1 MIKKRILFPISI
13 IYLLSISIISYMDL
27 MDSQKN
33 QDIIRNR
40 VSILLNL
47 DEFEKYKNKIELDY
61 HFFLL
66 IGNKT
71 NSIELKNDSN
81 KVIQCLKLLL
91 KNKYLSAPEKA
102 QIDSLNILQN
112 KRAQFLKNYYK
123 LSNFLVESQG

>member
-47 DEFEKYKNKIELDY
+47 DEFEKYKDKIE
-61 HFFLL
+61 
-66 IGNKT
+66 NR
-71 NSIELKNDSN
+71 
-81 KVIQCLKLLL
+81 
-91 KNKYLSAPEKA
+91 LSFP
-102 QIDSLNILQN
+102 
-112 KRAQFLKNYYK
+112 FT
-123 LSNFLVESQG
+123 